1 MMMKTMRN
9 LTGSMLSSI
18 GNCPSLSLLSTCSVS
33 SVIVLNDNHLDWNH
47 HWPSLDIIVINLTG
61 IIKVHLNLET
71 ELEAVRNRLRTKST
85 GFEHL
90 TFLSF
95 LLLYIYA
102 YMYTCTFMITQV
114 KPTSGWRW
122 SVRSWGRSSPPSAKW
137 SESRTTTPDHHLYY
151 QTYFTIIILSGWLET
166 FPHLAWVEVD
176 NLLIGKKLARGHL
189 PCNLSQRWCSLWCWS
204 WIFTKVI
211 DGIEPTMVGSMSM
224 TRSRE
229 MFPAL

>member
-1 MMMKTMRN
+1 M
-9 LTGSMLSSI
+9 
-18 GNCPSLSLLSTCSVS
+18 
-33 SVIVLNDNHLDWNH
+33 
-47 HWPSLDIIVINLTG
+47 
-61 IIKVHLNLET
+61 
-71 ELEAVRNRLRTKST
+71 
-85 GFEHL
+85 
-90 TFLSF
+90 
-95 LLLYIYA
+95 
-102 YMYTCTFMITQV
+102 
-114 KPTSGWRW
+114 
-122 SVRSWGRSSPPSAKW
+122 RSWGRSSPPSAKW

-229 MFPAL
+229 MFPALKWSAQRPKLEFLHGNYHYQYLIIRDLKCDMFLYLLKLLLSTLQRLKWLNHLKKGPKASSSILSKTSN